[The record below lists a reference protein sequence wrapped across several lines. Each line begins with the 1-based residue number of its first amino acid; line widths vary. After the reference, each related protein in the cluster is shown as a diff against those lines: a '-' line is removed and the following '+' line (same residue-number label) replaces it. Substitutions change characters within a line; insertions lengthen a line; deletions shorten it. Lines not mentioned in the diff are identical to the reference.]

1 MQRPADSWGSDRGEP
16 LPPGHRVGGWEVTG
30 PLGAGGWATVHAGR
44 RAADATPATGA
55 PADPA
60 GAAAADPPGEVAL
73 KVLPTGGL
81 APRQARA
88 IAESARREVELGR
101 RAGHPRLIRL
111 LDSFVLSEPGHPHL
125 DGAIVLVMERAERS
139 LRERLAT
146 PVTAA
151 EGARLIT
158 GITEGL
164 AHLHRSGWVHG
175 DLKPDNVL
183 LMGDGSVKLA
193 DFGLATELTGTHGT
207 HGYAPPMG
215 TLDYLPPERRR
226 APLGE
231 HGIQVRPSADVWAL
245 GILIHEVF
253 AGGAPPF
260 PGATPM
266 ARAAAAQEYA
276 EGRAALR
283 TDHALPPFWRGLATD
298 CLAPTHESRA
308 AHTADTLLHRI
319 TATGAAKAPTTESPI
334 TESPITESPITESPI
349 TEARAPES
357 PTTEAR
363 APESPTAESPTAG
376 GRAAEAPTAGDPT
389 PQAPPAPA
397 PASPRP
403 PVRAYARP
411 LHHRARRRARAAL
424 LAGVAAVC
432 GAAVAL
438 WPHGARDAA
447 PAAARAETTGSLRVF
462 NAEQGCR
469 NRTDRNPRCSLGL
482 AIDPLKAYT
491 PDNVVATR
499 VWDGEVLAVDCFL
512 PRGMPIVD
520 ESDAVSVEWFR
531 VRLPGGAARPTAWL
545 PAVRTKDRPAVPE
558 CPRPTPA
565 N

>member
-1 MQRPADSWGSDRGEP
+1 MQRPADASGSDRGEP
-16 LPPGHRVGGWEVTG
+16 LPRGHRVGGWEVTG
-30 PLGAGGWATVHAGR
+30 PIGAGGWATVHAGR
-44 RAADATPATGA
+44 RAADAPPATSA
-55 PADPA
+55 PPDP
-60 GAAAADPPGEVAL
+60 AAAADGGPPGEVAL

-88 IAESARREVELGR
+88 IAESARREVELAR

-111 LDSFVLSEPGHPHL
+111 LDSFVLSEPGHPYL

-139 LRERLAT
+139 LRDRLAT

-158 GITEGL
+158 GIIEGL

-183 LMGDGSVKLA
+183 LMRDGSVKLA

-215 TLDYLPPERRR
+215 TLDYLPPEHRR

-283 TDHALPPFWRGLATD
+283 TDHAVPPFWRELATD

-308 AHTADTLLHRI
+308 PHTAETLLHRI
-319 TATGAAKAPTTESPI
+319 ATARTTEAPTTEDR
-334 TESPITESPITESPI
+334 TAGDGTVG
-349 TEARAPES
+349 ARTAGH
-357 PTTEAR
+357 PTAGRSAAEG
-363 APESPTAESPTAG
+363 PTAEDPTA
-376 GRAAEAPTAGDPT
+376 EV
-389 PQAPPAPA
+389 PPSRD
-397 PASPRP
+397 PASPPPRARP
-403 PVRAYARP
+403 PVRRF
-411 LHHRARRRARAAL
+411 HRRARAAL

-438 WPHGARDAA
+438 WPQGARDAA

-499 VWDGEVLAVDCFL
+499 VWDGEVLAVDCLL

-531 VRLPGGAARPTAWL
+531 VRLPGDAARPTAWL

-558 CPRPTPA
+558 CPRPTLA